1 MSSIA
6 SSKPV
11 RFSSSITHPMRA
23 ASSLNKWRSDASGS
37 IILIVIPSCV
47 VVSISITCCI
57 VIVSLTKLHPPT
69 NGADPPERSA
79 QASAEAGEVCPV
91 QAVPPAEPASKQAPR
106 RISLPLPP
114 SKRKHSHTRR
124 IPHGAYSPRRNIEAE
139 RLPQRENRCLPKR
152 RRGFGFHFIGTTETK
167 PQ

>member
-11 RFSSSITHPMRA
+11 RFSRSITHPMRA

-69 NGADPPERSA
+69 NGADPPRTLRTGLCRGRGSVRGT
-79 QASAEAGEVCPV
+79 SRPR
-91 QAVPPAEPASKQAPR
+91 AEPASQQAPR

-114 SKRKHSHTRR
+114 SKRKRSHTRR
-124 IPHGAYSPRRNIEAE
+124 IPHGASPPEETLKRNASPKEKTDAYRRED
-139 RLPQRENRCLPKR
+139 
-152 RRGFGFHFIGTTETK
+152 GVSVFIL
-167 PQ
+167 

>member
-11 RFSSSITHPMRA
+11 RLSRSITHPMRA

-57 VIVSLTKLHPPT
+57 VIVSLTKLHPPM
-69 NGADPPERSA
+69 NGADPPRTLR
-79 QASAEAGEVCPV
+79 AGLCRGRGSVRGTSRPRT
-91 QAVPPAEPASKQAPR
+91 EPASKQAPR

-114 SKRKHSHTRR
+114 SKRKHSHTWR